1 MGVTQNRINVLNEI
15 FLLCLRFHVYL
26 PAAEF
31 IVDLNRPAGC
41 THIVL
46 NYIGPNAGIKV
57 YFNGAEVGSETT
69 KFAGSSNTAD
79 GRVVVGRF
87 STDGDYHYT
96 SLQLDELIFF
106 NKALSTTEITAMY
119 NAV

>member
-15 FLLCLRFHVYL
+15 YLLCLRFHIYL
-26 PAAEF
+26 PATEST
-31 IVDLNRPAGC
+31 VDLNRPAAW

-57 YFNGAEVGSETT
+57 YYNGAEVGGDTT

-79 GRVVVGRF
+79 GRVVVGRL
-87 STDGDYHYT
+87 STDGDYCYT
-96 SLQLDELIFF
+96 SLQLDELAFF
-106 NKALSTTEITAMY
+106 NKALSTTEITTMY